1 MPSTPG
7 VGELLWEQKTNSG
20 IMGMPMSYEID
31 ATRYIAIRSA
41 RGVDA
46 QRTQDALATN
56 NVGIESSVSQGGVIW
71 VFAPKK

>member
-1 MPSTPG
+1 
-7 VGELLWEQKTNSG
+7 
-20 IMGMPMSYEID
+20 MPMSYEID

-56 NVGIESSVSQGGVIW
+56 NIGIESSVSQGGVIW